1 MVFGRIFKNL
11 LTATV
16 STPSLVFYIGNY
28 INIMEKLLQELEK
41 TVQDFNNINQIKG
54 FNAKY
59 CIWNRTSNK
68 VLCQVIVTR
77 LSDKV
82 TRDKFIAL
90 GHKIGHL

>member
-1 MVFGRIFKNL
+1 
-11 LTATV
+11 
-16 STPSLVFYIGNY
+16 
-28 INIMEKLLQELEK
+28 MEKLLQELEK

-59 CIWNRTSNK
+59 CIWNRTANK

-90 GHKIGHL
+90 DTKLDIRDEISYFIDDLVMSYYKLDQH